1 MGGRARAGS
10 RVGGGARAAGA
21 GVGGGARVARA
32 GVGSDTR
39 VLGGGARWAAGGPGE
54 LSHAGE
60 RVGVGR
66 PRGLGRGW
74 AFSFLSIF
82 LSFLSLFCFYFLR
95 FNFKLERNPI
105 NEKN

>member
-1 MGGRARAGS
+1 
-10 RVGGGARAAGA
+10 VGGPAWDPEWAAALGQLGQSWA
-21 GVGGGARVARA
+21 ATLGFW
-32 GVGSDTR
+32 
-39 VLGGGARWAAGGPGE
+39 GGGARWAAGGPGE

-60 RVGVGR
+60 RGGVGR

-95 FNFKLERNPI
+95 FNFKLERKPI